1 MQSVQK
7 AKEQIFNDHVCARC
21 SDYLV
26 IHSPDTQIGDERAA
40 AEENGPDVVH
50 HDCLYAPVG
59 VEHGQGA
66 EQGVSHWGGPEKG
79 DNHSGH
85 LWWHYH

>member
-1 MQSVQK
+1 M
-7 AKEQIFNDHVCARC
+7 EQILNDHVCALC
-21 SDYLV
+21 SDHLS
-26 IHSPDTQIGDERAA
+26 INSPDTQVGDEGAA
-40 AEENGPDVVH
+40 AKEDGPDVVH
-50 HDCLYAPVG
+50 HDGLDAPVG

-85 LWWHYH
+85 LWRHYH